1 MSSLLM
7 TGRTDPGMVRE
18 HNEDCFLTV
27 PESGIA
33 ILADGMGGHL
43 AGEVASAMAIDR
55 VTHSLLHAFAEMH
68 RALPE
73 SGNSESFESA
83 ALVEAIKAAN
93 SAIHAASMN
102 RPEQAGMGTTIVAA
116 SFHDNLLTVAHV
128 GDSRLYR
135 YRHGVLNQVTED
147 HSMVQ
152 ELLRRGLMTAE
163 EARTSVNRNLV
174 TRALGVDPSVE
185 VEVKEQPFENDDIYL
200 LCSDGLNDVL
210 LDEEIA
216 AILAQHPEDLDA
228 ATQQMIT
235 DVNAR
240 GGPDNVSI
248 VLVRTGGRFARA
260 TGSGQTPR
268 RGRKKPT
275 SMDDNSP
282 TGNSIRKSLR

>member
-1 MSSLLM
+1 M

-18 HNEDCFLTV
+18 HNEDCFLV
-27 PESGIA
+27 MPESGIA

-43 AGEVASAMAIDR
+43 AGEVASAMAIDK
-55 VTHSLLHAFAEMH
+55 VTHSLRQAFTA
-68 RALPE
+68 APPA
-73 SGNSESFESA
+73 GNEKHEPSQAA
-83 ALVEAIKAAN
+83 ALVEAIQAAN

-116 SFHDNLLTVAHV
+116 TFHDQLLTVAHV

-135 YRHGVLNQVTED
+135 YRHGVFKQITED

-152 ELLRRGLMTAE
+152 ELLRRGLMTPE

-174 TRALGVDPSVE
+174 TRALGVDSLVE
-185 VEVKEQPFENDDIYL
+185 VEVKEHNFEDGDVYL

-216 AILAQHPEDLDA
+216 AILEQHLSDLDT

-235 DVNAR
+235 EVNAR

-248 VLVRTGGRFARA
+248 VLVRTGATFSRKRA
-260 TGSGQTPR
+260 P
-268 RGRKKPT
+268 
-275 SMDDNSP
+275 
-282 TGNSIRKSLR
+282 

>member
-1 MSSLLM
+1 MNSLQM
-7 TGRTDPGMVRE
+7 TGKTDPGMVRE

-55 VTHSLLHAFAEMH
+55 VTHSLLHAFAEK
-68 RALPE
+68 RLDLPAT
-73 SGNSESFESA
+73 GQQESFEST

-93 SAIHAASMN
+93 SAIHTASMN

-135 YRHGVLNQVTED
+135 YRHGALDQVTED

-152 ELLRRGLMTAE
+152 ELLRRGLMTPE
-163 EARTSVNRNLV
+163 EARISVNRNLV

-216 AILAQHPEDLDA
+216 AILAQHPFDLDA
-228 ATQQMIT
+228 AAQQMIN
-235 DVNAR
+235 DVNSR

-248 VLVRTGGRFARA
+248 VLVRTGEQFARA
-260 TGSGQTPR
+260 TGSGR
-268 RGRKKPT
+268 RNRKKSP

-282 TGNSIRKSLR
+282 TGNSIRK

>member
-1 MSSLLM
+1 MNSLRM
-7 TGRTDPGMVRE
+7 TGSTDAGMVRE

-43 AGEVASAMAIDR
+43 SGEVASAMAIDR
-55 VTHSLLHAFAEMH
+55 VTHSLLHAFAET
-68 RALPE
+68 RRDLPE
-73 SGNSESFESA
+73 PGNHRSFEST
-83 ALVEAIKAAN
+83 ALVEAIQAAN
-93 SAIHAASMN
+93 SAIHKASME
-102 RPEQAGMGTTIVAA
+102 RPEQAGMGTTIVAVT
-116 SFHDNLLTVAHV
+116 FHEKRLTVAHV

-135 YRHGVLNQVTED
+135 YRHGVFEQVTED

-174 TRALGVDPSVE
+174 TRALGIDPLVE
-185 VEVKEQPFENDDIYL
+185 VDVKEQTFEDGDVYL

-216 AILAQHPEDLDA
+216 TILAQHTDDLDA
-228 ATQQMIT
+228 ATQQMIA

-248 VLVRTGGRFARA
+248 VLVRTAGLFTRAR
-260 TGSGQTPR
+260 GS
-268 RGRKKPT
+268 RGASGKRHRELSK
-275 SMDDNSP
+275 
-282 TGNSIRKSLR
+282 